1 METFSIF
8 HGYTDHAITS
18 EERHEK
24 RMQLEPLIFD
34 ILKAK
39 YSKPLSIA
47 WKSSKLSTVSETR
60 KTVVIIEPRLHSNL
74 QFLMHNVA
82 YYCQGWALT
91 IVCSNT
97 NLEYCKILGEQ
108 HKNVI
113 TYLPLFQ
120 FQDNRDLAR
129 SEYNRLLKSAE
140 FYEQIPCENMIII
153 QTDCYFRKH
162 MSDLIMRYD
171 YVASPFSWDKEH
183 QGGGISFRKKSVM
196 INICNNSK
204 RKIESEDVF
213 TSSSIQEMG
222 YRMPKWEEALIFF
235 CESTLFAQ
243 TIGVHQWWT
252 FLRNIEG
259 THQCKQVFHA
269 LLTLEL

>member
-1 METFSIF
+1 METFTIF
-8 HGYTDHAITS
+8 HGYTEYAITP

-24 RMQLEPLIFD
+24 RIQLEPLIYD

-39 YSKPLSIA
+39 YSKPLSMA
-47 WKSSKLSTVSETR
+47 WKHFKIPKPSETR
-60 KTVVIIEPRLHSNL
+60 KTVVIVEPRLHSNL

-91 IVCSNT
+91 IVCSND
-97 NLEYCKILGEQ
+97 NLEYCKVLGEQ
-108 HKNVI
+108 HKDSI

-120 FQDNRDLAR
+120 FQDDRELAR
-129 SEYNRLLKSAE
+129 SEYNRLLKSKE
-140 FYEQIPCENMIII
+140 FYEQIPCENMLIT
-153 QTDCYFRKH
+153 QTDSYFRKH
-162 MSDLIMRYD
+162 MSDAIMNYD
-171 YVASPFSWDKEH
+171 YVASPFSWDKDH
-183 QGGGISFRKKSVM
+183 QGGGLSFRKKSVM
-196 INICNNSK
+196 LNICANSK

-213 TSSSIQEMG
+213 ISASIKEMG
-222 YRMPKWEEALIFF
+222 YKMPKWEEALIFF

-252 FLRNIEG
+252 FLRHVEG
-259 THQCKQVFHA
+259 TNQCKQVFHA

>member
-8 HGYTDHAITS
+8 HGYTEHAITP

-24 RMQLEPLIFD
+24 RIQLEPLIFD

-47 WKSSKLSTVSETR
+47 WKALKLPKPTETR
-60 KTVVIIEPRLHSNL
+60 KTVVIVEPRLHSNL

-91 IVCSNT
+91 IVCSNE
-97 NLEYCKILGEQ
+97 NLEYCQTLGEH
-108 HKNVI
+108 HKDSI
-113 TYLPLFQ
+113 TYLPLFE
-120 FQDNRDLAR
+120 FQDDRDLAR
-129 SEYNRLLKSAE
+129 DEYNRLLKSAE
-140 FYEQIPCENMIII
+140 FYEKIPCENMLIT
-153 QTDCYFRKH
+153 QTDSYFRRH
-162 MSDLIMRYD
+162 MSDAIMNYD
-171 YVASPFSWDKEH
+171 YVASPFAWDKEH
-183 QGGGISFRKKSVM
+183 QGGGLSFRKKSVM

-213 TSSSIQEMG
+213 TSCSIQEMG
-222 YRMPKWEEALIFF
+222 YKMPKWEEALVFF

-252 FLRNIEG
+252 FLRHVQG
-259 THQCKQVFHA
+259 TNQCKQVFHS

>member
-1 METFSIF
+1 METFTIF
-8 HGYTDHAITS
+8 HGYTDHAITP

-24 RMQLEPLIFD
+24 RVQLEPLIYD

-39 YSKPLSIA
+39 YSKALSMA
-47 WKSSKLSTVSETR
+47 WKSIKIPRPSETR
-60 KTVVIIEPRLHSNL
+60 KTVVIVEPRLHSNL

-82 YYCQGWALT
+82 YYCKDWALT
-91 IVCSNT
+91 IVCSNE
-97 NLEYCKILGEQ
+97 NLEYCKVLGE
-108 HKNVI
+108 HHRDVI

-120 FQDNRDLAR
+120 FQDDRELAR
-129 SEYNRLLKSAE
+129 GEYNRLLKSAE
-140 FYEQIPCENMIII
+140 FYEQIPCENMLIT
-153 QTDCYFRKH
+153 QTDSYFRRH
-162 MSDLIMRYD
+162 MSDTIMKYD
-171 YVASPFSWDKEH
+171 YVSSPFSWDKEH

-196 INICNNSK
+196 LNICANSK

-213 TSSSIQEMG
+213 TSCSIKEMG
-222 YRMPKWEEALIFF
+222 YKMPKWEEALIFF

-252 FLRNIEG
+252 FLRHVQG
-259 THQCKQVFHA
+259 TNQCKQVFHA